1 MDELDQLAFDIQ
13 AFLFQNIFDAT
24 LLGNGLLL
32 KQNKVFSYIDDNCTV
47 LPIVFWPS
55 LTNFNQST
63 RNFLTS
69 IFDCQE
75 VIDKK
80 LNYINTIS
88 GCFFRYL
95 KDELDKNL
103 RDILERILYF
113 KTKFDLNEYNHKY
126 FYQFTKS
133 PYFFKLENNCFL
145 LSWKIPKEI
154 FNDIYNDL
162 CDIFPKGKILPNLN
176 VYVESNLQKDNESHI
191 TIRVTDEYGNA
202 PVTITNE
209 ILLELLLG
217 TLYLFANYSEK
228 HDLKLFSLPSSL
240 VKNVTLKQLKDI
252 FSRFNNSQHEYN
264 QLLKSNIIDT
274 HRFIF
279 VDYKFEPIQLP
290 VIQEVIN
297 TNLPAVSQSPN
308 PLPVAPANPYYPYT
322 TQVQPNPYFFLPTQ
336 YGNQYYPPYSYQ
348 NIPSLIVTIPPIN
361 QRTVNYEFT
370 YKWINE
376 QYTKTNHKDQ
386 FESELLFLYRVEFEL
401 LKKIKMK
408 EDIHPFN
415 LDRPLFTIFSNTPE
429 DISKNKPHAIQLRPF
444 DFYSYKLNDSQT
456 TIYDTLSEQQ
466 KEIISISYA
475 LENPSQLYSQEAEK
489 FKQMNAWGT
498 LYLLHNLL
506 YQQTEKVEH
515 DWESMIATAQEVAE
529 RFAISTDE
537 VKRHIIPTDIND
549 ERLYSES
556 PLSNRGDFSEA
567 MEITPQII
575 LNGFLSK
582 EFKGKNNQIYYH
594 AIKLPELDFYIPE
607 IFVSVSYLDFPVPM
621 LLPPKIHHL
630 FHEEYIRHYNG
641 LLYITSDLSNA
652 TSCECL
658 ISWWGGEKTLDKVD
672 MTILQGKDIAY
683 ICNGFEDFELSLKVC
698 ARMKEYGAK
707 PKIHYVNKDYQENE
721 FFTLANQLGY
731 ENDMHGFMESQ
742 QPQKQS
748 GTKIE
753 IIKEYFST
761 RELILLLGEAKV
773 GKTFVGLSLA
783 LSIASQMPMND
794 YWIPN
799 EQFKGDIYY
808 CFGEM
813 DDNDIAERIYTLTEH
828 MELCVTSHETE
839 NSAKK
844 EYSLEKNGNKEKS
857 LFTVDLRNLING
869 PFDITLPEHQEV
881 LNKILNID
889 NNGAFIVFDNYVSIL
904 GGSTSIGDAKFNTAF
919 IYFMTLMDKGTCVM
933 LAHHTNSEKEIAA
946 SKQIERKVDGV
957 IRLTTNNIIE
967 DEIYQYAYQLQRKPL
982 PDILPEELRNKLYK
996 RYCNKGLNIFVT
1008 YQYFRDKNTED
1019 LTPLHMILDLKNK
1032 GTRWV
1037 CEEIIR
1043 EEIINTITDILTRN
1057 TDNNPKGSGDYE
1069 MLKKLSPDEA
1079 KQYIYKT
1086 VLNECNGD
1094 INEAIRKPLN
1104 SIAQMYGQTDDTFA
1118 FHVGRNILGTDGR
1131 AKIKQIHDFIKDI
1144 HEKAHNQ
1151 Q

>member
-1 MDELDQLAFDIQ
+1 MDELDQLAFDLH

-32 KQNKVFSYIDDNCTV
+32 KQNKVFSYVDDNSTV
-47 LPIVFWPS
+47 LPIVFRPS
-55 LTNFNQST
+55 PTNFNQPT

-75 VIDKK
+75 VIDKRQDST
-80 LNYINTIS
+80 NTIS
-88 GCFFRYL
+88 GCLLGYL
-95 KDELDKNL
+95 SKQLDKNL
-103 RDILERILYF
+103 QHILEQTLYF
-113 KTKFDLNEYNHKY
+113 KTNFNLNEYKLKY
-126 FYQFTKS
+126 FYNFIKS
-133 PYFFKLENNCFL
+133 PYFIKLENNRFL
-145 LSWKIPKEI
+145 LSWKIPEAI
-154 FNDIYNDL
+154 FNDIYVDL
-162 CDIFPKGKILPNLN
+162 CEIFPKGKILPYLN
-176 VYVESNLQKDNESHI
+176 VYVESNLRKDSESHI
-191 TIRVTDEYGNA
+191 TIRATDEYDCT
-202 PVTITNE
+202 PVTITHE
-209 ILLELLLG
+209 IHLSLLLG
-217 TLYLFANYSEK
+217 TLYLFSNYSEK
-228 HDLKLFSLPSSL
+228 HDFKLFSIPSSL
-240 VKNVTLKQLKDI
+240 VKNVTLKQLKGL
-252 FSRFNNSQHEYN
+252 FFRYNNQQYEYY
-264 QLLKSNIIDT
+264 QKLKYNSIDT
-274 HRFIF
+274 LRFIF
-279 VDYKFEPIQLP
+279 SDYKFEPIQLP
-290 VIQEVIN
+290 VTQEVAS
-297 TNLPAVSQSPN
+297 TNLPVVAQSPN
-308 PLPVAPANPYYPYT
+308 LLPAVPANPYYPHP
-322 TQVQPNPYFFLPTQ
+322 TQVQPYPNFLPTLYGTQ
-336 YGNQYYPPYSYQ
+336 YFPDSYQ
-348 NIPSLIVTIPPIN
+348 NIPCLIVTIPPIN
-361 QRTVNYEFT
+361 QRSVNYDLT
-370 YKWINE
+370 YKWIKD
-376 QYTKTNHKDQ
+376 QYTKSNHKER
-386 FESELLFLYRVEFEL
+386 FEKELLFLFRVEFEL
-401 LKKIKMK
+401 LKKLRDI
-408 EDIHPFN
+408 ENIHPFN
-415 LDRPLFTIFSNTPE
+415 LDRPLFTIFSFAPD
-429 DISKNKPHAIQLRPF
+429 DISKNPNQPIQLRPF
-444 DFYSYKLNDSQT
+444 DFYSYGYKDPQA
-456 TIYDTLSEQQ
+456 TLYKALTKEQQ
-466 KEIISISYA
+466 NIIKISYPF
-475 LENPSQLYSQEAEK
+475 ENTLNPYDEQAK
-489 FKQMNAWGT
+489 RFMQMNAWGT
-498 LYLLHNLL
+498 LYLLHFLA
-506 YQQTEKVEH
+506 YQQTDDVEH
-515 DWESMIATAQEVAE
+515 SWETMLAVAHEVAE
-529 RFAISTDE
+529 RFSIVSADE
-537 VKRHIIPTDIND
+537 SERHAVPIDVND
-549 ERLYSES
+549 ERLYNSS
-556 PLSNRGDFSEA
+556 PLSNRGDFSQA
-567 MEITPQII
+567 MEITPKIAQ
-575 LNGFLSK
+575 NGFLSK
-582 EFKGKNNQIYYH
+582 EFKGENNQIFYH
-594 AIKLPELDFYIPE
+594 AIKLPELDFFIPE

-630 FHEEYIRHYNG
+630 FHEECISQHDG
-641 LLYITSDLSNA
+641 ELCITSDLSKA
-652 TSCECL
+652 AYSKDW

-707 PKIHYVNKDYQENE
+707 PKIHYDKKDYHENE

-869 PFDITLPEHQEV
+869 PFDITLPEHQQA
-881 LNKILNID
+881 LNNILNVD
-889 NNGAFIVFDNYVSIL
+889 ANNGAFTVFDNYVSIL

-919 IYFMTLMDKGTCVM
+919 TYFMTLMDKGTCVM

-1118 FHVGRNILGTDGR
+1118 FHVGRNILGMDGR